1 MNAATMPAGQLALL
15 LADAARTS
23 PAESAAVALITRH
36 GRFLDDP
43 AFRHIIAAGSAALAG
58 GGEPAAVIRWHAAL
72 RALDHGLLAA
82 TPAGTVILQVAAS
95 IAEPAIAVRLGASL
109 PGLDP
114 AATALITDAITAAAT
129 STPSGRNHP

>member
-1 MNAATMPAGQLALL
+1 MPAGQLALL
-15 LADAARTS
+15 LADAARPS
-23 PAESAAVALITRH
+23 AAESAAVALITGH

-43 AFRHIIAAGSAALAG
+43 AFRHIIAAGSAAVAG

-72 RALDHGLLAA
+72 WALDHGLLAA
-82 TPAGTVILQVAAS
+82 TPAGTAVLQIAAS

-114 AATALITDAITAAAT
+114 AATALITDAITAA
-129 STPSGRNHP
+129 SGTPSPGRNHH